1 MGPVLFVLLIIAGLL
16 QACAP
21 RAVQPPTVAVK
32 HAYNAGVQR
41 IAFDPAGRRLASGDW
56 HGRVHIWSVHDGAE
70 LQRLELHHDRL
81 TGLVWLDDARL
92 LSADRTGRLLVSDV
106 ASGTVL
112 TAVQLDAVNALAL
125 SPDRSWLVVTDDS
138 GIRKLVLPELELT
151 ARWVSRARPLAI
163 AVSQGGDQIAV
174 SDSGGAVQL
183 LDAALLP
190 LRTLP
195 RPSRDLYDLAFSPDD
210 KALLGGGWFRLA
222 TWELPAG
229 RLEEYPTDHLGKIN
243 SVAISPDGA
252 HWLSLGRDTDSQF
265 LMINAVTHQVE
276 HRFQSQALCGGQARF
291 SPDGRYAASSS
302 DDGSVHIYD
311 LQAPYRSTVPYLE
324 N

>member
-1 MGPVLFVLLIIAGLL
+1 MPLLFILLE
-16 QACAP
+16 ACAP
-21 RAVQPPTVAVK
+21 HAVQPPTVAVK

-56 HGRVHIWSVHDGAE
+56 HGRVHIWSVRDGTE
-70 LQRLELHHDRL
+70 LQRLELHHARI
-81 TGLVWLDDARL
+81 TGLAWLDAARL
-92 LSADRTGRLLVSDV
+92 LSADRSGRLLISDV
-106 ASGTVL
+106 ASGAVL
-112 TAVQLDAVNALAL
+112 NMVHLEAINALIL
-125 SPDRSWLVVTDDS
+125 SPDRSWLVITDDS
-138 GIRKLVLPELELT
+138 GVRKLLLPDLKPSTRQELQ
-151 ARWVSRARPLAI
+151 ASPLAI
-163 AVSQGGDQIAV
+163 AINHAGQQIAV

-183 LDAALLP
+183 LDAG
-190 LRTLP
+190 LRPVGALP
-195 RPSRDLYDLAFSPDD
+195 RASRDLYDLAFSPDD
-210 KALLGGGWFRLA
+210 KTLLGGGWFRLA
-222 TWELPAG
+222 TWELPTG

-265 LMINAVTHQVE
+265 LMIDAVTHQVE
-276 HRFQSQALCGGQARF
+276 HRFRSQALCGGQARF

-311 LQAPYRSTVPYLE
+311 LQAPYRLIVPYLE